1 MDKINVLTSEVYN
14 KIAAGEVVE
23 RPASVVKELVE
34 NSIDANASEIV
45 IEIEEGGIQRIFV
58 YDNGSG
64 MTKNDLVNAF
74 LPHSTS
80 KISSADDLASIS
92 TLGFRGEALAS
103 IASVSKINV
112 VSKTELDDVGLSLN
126 IIGGKIESK
135 QPVSANTGTRIEVC
149 DLFFNTPARKK
160 FLKTPSR
167 EASEIS
173 NFVSRLILSNPKI
186 KIKYILDGKTIYDF
200 SGGGIEEAIFTVY
213 GKECLDSCLAVESS
227 AKNVKIYGYIGESNY
242 SKANTTAQT
251 VVINGRYVNCAIVS
265 AALKNAYAPYLM
277 TRQYPFYVL
286 YVDLPYD
293 EIDVNVH
300 PNKLEVKFLY
310 GQDVFMAAY
319 LAAKDTLANATKQ
332 YKRNIEIKTEPIN
345 ENKYANV
352 SMFPPNNSQGAEYA
366 LELISARLNKDINK
380 DNSKNINCDND
391 EINGNHGLNNID
403 ENNPHI
409 IQSASKAIKENSSA
423 FEFDSKKGYDKTDK
437 NAGNNG
443 NNEYLRDIS
452 IAANIGFEKTKIERT
467 ANINGEIPLNQDFS
481 EIDNRSRVEQ
491 PTRLVDGTAQQGIFS
506 DAKFLGIVFDTYI
519 MLERGDFLFIIDQ
532 HAAHERILYDIY
544 LKQCATNTIA
554 KQPLIAPYIFHVTD
568 GENGYIQQNI
578 TNLSN
583 GGFEIEEFGHN
594 TYKLSVIP
602 AAFLGMSL
610 EKFVKEVLTNIRYFD
625 MSTSKL
631 TADLL
636 ARRACK
642 AAVKAGDVL
651 DRADVYSL
659 LAELDHMEN
668 LKCPH
673 GRPIVVVYSIVEF
686 EKWFKRIV

>member
-34 NSIDANASEIV
+34 NSIDAKASEIV

-58 YDNGSG
+58 YDNGFG

-103 IASVSKINV
+103 IASVSKITV
-112 VSKTELDDVGLSLN
+112 VSKTELDDVGLSLS

-135 QPVSANTGTRIEVC
+135 QFVSANTGTRIEVN

-227 AKNVKIYGYIGESNY
+227 AKNVKIYGYIGESSY

-332 YKRNIEIKTEPIN
+332 YKRKIEIKTEPIN

-366 LELISARLNKDINK
+366 LELISARLKKDTSK
-380 DNSKNINCDND
+380 DNSKNISYGSD
-391 EINGNHGLNNID
+391 EIKRNDGLNFID
-403 ENNPHI
+403 EKNPVAMRNV
-409 IQSASKAIKENSSA
+409 SNTKNTTAS
-423 FEFDSKKGYDKTDK
+423 EFDNKKNFNKADK
-437 NAGNNG
+437 NTKNNG
-443 NNEYLRDIS
+443 EYSSDVS
-452 IAANIGFEKTKIERT
+452 VAANIGFDKTQNERA
-467 ANINGEIPLNQDFS
+467 ANISGEIPLNQNFS

-491 PTRLVDGTAQQGIFS
+491 PTRLVDGAAQQGIFS

-544 LKQCATNTIA
+544 LRQCETNTVA

-568 GENGYIQQNI
+568 GENEYIQQNI
-578 TNLSN
+578 NNLAN

-659 LAELDHMEN
+659 LTELDHMEN

>member
-58 YDNGSG
+58 YDNGFG

-112 VSKTELDDVGLSLN
+112 VSKTELDDVGFSLN

-135 QPVSANTGTRIEVC
+135 QPVSANTGTRIEVN

-167 EASEIS
+167 EASEIN

-186 KIKYILDGKTIYDF
+186 KIKYVLDGKTIYDF
-200 SGGGIEEAIFTVY
+200 SGGGIEEAIFTIY

-227 AKNVKIYGYIGESNY
+227 AKNVKIYGYIGESSY

-277 TRQYPFYVL
+277 TRQYSFYVL

-300 PNKLEVKFLY
+300 PSKLEVKFLY

-332 YKRNIEIKTEPIN
+332 YKRKIEIKTEPIN

-366 LELISARLNKDINK
+366 LELISARLKKDVSI
-380 DNSKNINCDND
+380 DNSKNISCDSD
-391 EINGNHGLNNID
+391 EFQHIDGLNGNAN
-403 ENNPHI
+403 EKNPT
-409 IQSASKAIKENSSA
+409 QTAAKTIKENDAA
-423 FEFDSKKGYDKTDK
+423 FEFDSNRNFGKTEEK
-437 NAGNNG
+437 ENN
-443 NNEYLRDIS
+443 NNDEYFRDIS
-452 IAANIGFEKTKIERT
+452 VAANIDTEKRQNERA
-467 ANINGEIPLNQDFS
+467 ANNNGEIPLNQNFS
-481 EIDNRSRVEQ
+481 EIDSRSRVEQ
-491 PTRLVDGTAQQGIFS
+491 PTRLVDGAAQQGIFS

-544 LKQCATNTIA
+544 LHQCETHTIA
-554 KQPLIAPYIFHVTD
+554 KQPLIAPYVFHVTD
-568 GENGYIQQNI
+568 GENEYIQQNI
-578 TNLSN
+578 NNLAN

>member
-34 NSIDANASEIV
+34 NSIDAKASEIV
-45 IEIEEGGIQRIFV
+45 IEIENGGIQRIFV
-58 YDNGSG
+58 YDNGFG
-64 MTKNDLVNAF
+64 MTKKDLVNAF

-103 IASVSKINV
+103 IASVSKIIV
-112 VSKTELDDVGLSLN
+112 VSKTELDDVGLSLS

-149 DLFFNTPARKK
+149 DLFYNTPARKK

-186 KIKYILDGKTIYDF
+186 KIKYVLDGKIIYDF

-213 GKECLDSCLAVESS
+213 GKECLDNCLAVESS
-227 AKNVKIYGYIGESNY
+227 AKNVKIYGYIGESSY

-265 AALKNAYAPYLM
+265 AALKNAYAPYFM

-332 YKRNIEIKTEPIN
+332 YKRKIEIKTEPIN

-366 LELISARLNKDINK
+366 LELISARLNKNK
-380 DNSKNINCDND
+380 DNSKKISCNS
-391 EINGNHGLNNID
+391 EGINGNHGLNNID
-403 ENNPHI
+403 ENNSYI
-409 IQSASKAIKENSSA
+409 VRSASKAIKENAAA
-423 FEFDSKKGYDKTDK
+423 FESNPKKSYDEADE

-443 NNEYLRDIS
+443 NDKYVSDVS
-452 IAANIGFEKTKIERT
+452 VAANISFEKKLNERA

-481 EIDNRSRVEQ
+481 KIDSRSRVEQ

-544 LKQCATNTIA
+544 LKQYETNTIA

-568 GENGYIQQNI
+568 GENEYIQQNI
-578 TNLSN
+578 SNLAN